1 MELNM
6 DTLSEEQKRLI
17 GMWYTAHI
25 NEENKI
31 VLEEPE
37 ILNDKVREYKIWIIN
52 KQFQD
57 RIDQFSAWYSQAEI
71 DTWQTKVE
79 EAKKVQAWEVSDLL
93 NALIIEWE
101 TVNDLATNILLKSSL
116 VICFN
121 TVFWRLNT
129 FSINTVLYSSWINNL
144 GTWDA

>member
-1 MELNM
+1 M

-101 TVNDLATNILLKSSL
+101 TVNDLATNILLKSEEYTNIYL
-116 VICFN
+116 FAEKRKREQMKN
-121 TVFWRLNT
+121 L
-129 FSINTVLYSSWINNL
+129 INN
-144 GTWDA
+144 

>member
-37 ILNDKVREYKIWIIN
+37 VLNEKIKEYKIWIIN

-101 TVNDLATNILLKSSL
+101 TVNDLATNILLKSEEYTNIYL
-116 VICFN
+116 FAEKRKREQMKN
-121 TVFWRLNT
+121 L
-129 FSINTVLYSSWINNL
+129 INN
-144 GTWDA
+144 

>member
-1 MELNM
+1 M
-6 DTLSEEQKRLI
+6 DTLSKEQKRLI
-17 GMWYTAHI
+17 DMWYTVHI

-37 ILNDKVREYKIWIIN
+37 VLNDEIMEYKIWIIN

-101 TVNDLATNILLKSSL
+101 TVNDLATNILLKSEEYTNIYL
-116 VICFN
+116 FAEKRKREQMKN
-121 TVFWRLNT
+121 L
-129 FSINTVLYSSWINNL
+129 INN
-144 GTWDA
+144 

>member
-6 DTLSEEQKRLI
+6 DTLSKEQKRLI
-17 GMWYTAHI
+17 DMWYKAHI

-37 ILNDKVREYKIWIIN
+37 VLSDEIKEYKIGIIN

-57 RIDQFSAWYSQAEI
+57 RIDQFTSWYSQAEI
-71 DTWQTKVE
+71 DTWKTKVE

-93 NALIIEWE
+93 NDLVIEWE
-101 TVNDLATNILLKSSL
+101 TVEELAWIILQKAEEYSNIYLFAEKRKREDIKALET
-116 VICFN
+116 I
-121 TVFWRLNT
+121 
-129 FSINTVLYSSWINNL
+129 
-144 GTWDA
+144 

>member
-6 DTLSEEQKRLI
+6 DTLSEEQKKLI

-37 ILNDKVREYKIWIIN
+37 VLNEKIKEYKIWIIN

-57 RIDQFSAWYSQAEI
+57 RIDQFSDWYSQAEI

-101 TVNDLATNILLKSSL
+101 TVNDLATNILLKSEEYTNIYL
-116 VICFN
+116 FAEKRKREQMKN
-121 TVFWRLNT
+121 L
-129 FSINTVLYSSWINNL
+129 INN
-144 GTWDA
+144 

>member
-71 DTWQTKVE
+71 DTWQTKIE
-79 EAKKVQAWEVSDLL
+79 EAKKVKNWEVSDLL

-101 TVNDLATNILLKSSL
+101 TVNDLATNILLKSEDYTNIYL
-116 VICFN
+116 FAEKRKREQMKN
-121 TVFWRLNT
+121 L
-129 FSINTVLYSSWINNL
+129 INN
-144 GTWDA
+144 

>member
-25 NEENKI
+25 NEESKI

-37 ILNDKVREYKIWIIN
+37 VLNDKIKEYKIWIIN

-101 TVNDLATNILLKSSL
+101 TVNDLATNILLKSEEYTNIYL
-116 VICFN
+116 FAEKRKREQMKN
-121 TVFWRLNT
+121 L
-129 FSINTVLYSSWINNL
+129 INN
-144 GTWDA
+144 

>member
-31 VLEEPE
+31 VLKEPE
-37 ILNDKVREYKIWIIN
+37 VLNDKIKEYKIWIIN

-57 RIDQFSAWYSQAEI
+57 RIDQFSDWYSQAEI

-79 EAKKVQAWEVSDLL
+79 EAKKVKNWEVSDLL

-101 TVNDLATNILLKSSL
+101 TVNDLATNILLKSEEYTNIYL
-116 VICFN
+116 FAEKRKREQMKN
-121 TVFWRLNT
+121 L
-129 FSINTVLYSSWINNL
+129 INN
-144 GTWDA
+144 

>member
-57 RIDQFSAWYSQAEI
+57 RIDQFSDWYSQAEI

-79 EAKKVQAWEVSDLL
+79 EAKKVKNWEVSDLL

-101 TVNDLATNILLKSSL
+101 TVNDLATNILLKSEEYTNIYL
-116 VICFN
+116 FAEKRKREQMKN
-121 TVFWRLNT
+121 L
-129 FSINTVLYSSWINNL
+129 INN
-144 GTWDA
+144 

>member
-6 DTLSEEQKRLI
+6 DTLSKEQKRLI

-101 TVNDLATNILLKSSL
+101 TVNDLATNILLKSEEYTNIYL
-116 VICFN
+116 FAEKRKREQMKN
-121 TVFWRLNT
+121 L
-129 FSINTVLYSSWINNL
+129 INN
-144 GTWDA
+144 

>member
-1 MELNM
+1 M

-17 GMWYTAHI
+17 DMWYTAHI

-37 ILNDKVREYKIWIIN
+37 VLNDKIKEYKIWIIN

-101 TVNDLATNILLKSSL
+101 TVNDLATNILLKSEEYTNIYL
-116 VICFN
+116 FAEKRKREQMKN
-121 TVFWRLNT
+121 L
-129 FSINTVLYSSWINNL
+129 INN
-144 GTWDA
+144 

>member
-79 EAKKVQAWEVSDLL
+79 EAKKVKNWEVSDLL

-101 TVNDLATNILLKSSL
+101 TVNDLATNILLKSEEYTNIYL
-116 VICFN
+116 FAEKRKREQMKN
-121 TVFWRLNT
+121 L
-129 FSINTVLYSSWINNL
+129 INN
-144 GTWDA
+144 

>member
-6 DTLSEEQKRLI
+6 DTLSKEQKRLI
-17 GMWYTAHI
+17 DMWYTAYI

-31 VLEEPE
+31 VLDEPAIITDE
-37 ILNDKVREYKIWIIN
+37 IKEYKIWIIN

-101 TVNDLATNILLKSSL
+101 TVNDLATNILLKSEEYTNIYL
-116 VICFN
+116 FAEKRKREQMKN
-121 TVFWRLNT
+121 L
-129 FSINTVLYSSWINNL
+129 INN
-144 GTWDA
+144 

>member
-6 DTLSEEQKRLI
+6 DTLSKEQKRLI
-17 GMWYTAHI
+17 DMWYTASI

-37 ILNDKVREYKIWIIN
+37 VLSDEIKQYKIWIIN

-79 EAKKVQAWEVSDLL
+79 EAKKVQAWWISDLL

-101 TVNDLATNILLKSSL
+101 TVENLASNILLKSEEYTNIYL
-116 VICFN
+116 FAEKRKREDIKA
-121 TVFWRLNT
+121 LE
-129 FSINTVLYSSWINNL
+129 II
-144 GTWDA
+144 

>member
-31 VLEEPE
+31 VLDEPAIITDE
-37 ILNDKVREYKIWIIN
+37 IKEYKIWIIN

-57 RIDQFSAWYSQAEI
+57 RIDQFTAWYSQAEI

-93 NALIIEWE
+93 NGLIIEWE
-101 TVNDLATNILLKSSL
+101 TVEDLASSILLKAEE
-116 VICFN
+116 
-121 TVFWRLNT
+121 
-129 FSINTVLYSSWINNL
+129 YSNIYL
-144 GTWDA
+144 FAEKRKREDIKALEIL

>member
-6 DTLSEEQKRLI
+6 NTLSKEQKKLI
-17 GMWYTAHI
+17 DMWYTAYI

-31 VLEEPE
+31 VLDEPAIITDE
-37 ILNDKVREYKIWIIN
+37 IKEYKIWIIN

-57 RIDQFSAWYSQAEI
+57 RIDQFTAWYSQAEI

-93 NALIIEWE
+93 NGLIIEWE
-101 TVNDLATNILLKSSL
+101 TVEDLASSILLKAEE
-116 VICFN
+116 
-121 TVFWRLNT
+121 
-129 FSINTVLYSSWINNL
+129 YSNIYL
-144 GTWDA
+144 FAEKRKREDIKALEIL

>member
-101 TVNDLATNILLKSSL
+101 TVNDLATNILLKSEEYTNIYL
-116 VICFN
+116 FAEKRKREQMKN
-121 TVFWRLNT
+121 L
-129 FSINTVLYSSWINNL
+129 INN
-144 GTWDA
+144 

>member
-6 DTLSEEQKRLI
+6 DTLSKEQKRLI
-17 GMWYTAHI
+17 DMWYTAYI

-31 VLEEPE
+31 VLKEPE
-37 ILNDKVREYKIWIIN
+37 VLNDKIKEYKKWIIN

-71 DTWQTKVE
+71 DTWQTKIE
-79 EAKKVQAWEVSDLL
+79 EAKKVKNWEVSDLL

-101 TVNDLATNILLKSSL
+101 TVNDLATNILLKSEEYTNIYL
-116 VICFN
+116 FAEKRKREQMKN
-121 TVFWRLNT
+121 L
-129 FSINTVLYSSWINNL
+129 INN
-144 GTWDA
+144 

>member
-71 DTWQTKVE
+71 DTWQTKIE
-79 EAKKVQAWEVSDLL
+79 EAKKVKNWEVSDLL

-101 TVNDLATNILLKSSL
+101 TVNDLATNILLKSEEYTNIYL
-116 VICFN
+116 FAEKRKREQMKN
-121 TVFWRLNT
+121 L
-129 FSINTVLYSSWINNL
+129 INN
-144 GTWDA
+144 

>member
-25 NEENKI
+25 NEESKI

-37 ILNDKVREYKIWIIN
+37 VLNDKIKEYKIWIIN

-57 RIDQFSAWYSQAEI
+57 RIDQFSDWYSQAEI

-79 EAKKVQAWEVSDLL
+79 EAKKVKNWEVSDLL

-101 TVNDLATNILLKSSL
+101 TVNDLATNILLKSEEYTNIYL
-116 VICFN
+116 FAEKRKREQMKN
-121 TVFWRLNT
+121 L
-129 FSINTVLYSSWINNL
+129 INN
-144 GTWDA
+144 

>member
-6 DTLSEEQKRLI
+6 DTLSEEQKKLI

-37 ILNDKVREYKIWIIN
+37 VLNDKIKEYKIWIIN

-57 RIDQFSAWYSQAEI
+57 RIDQFSDWYSQAEI

-79 EAKKVQAWEVSDLL
+79 EAKKVKNWEVSDLL

-101 TVNDLATNILLKSSL
+101 TVNDLATNILLKSEEYTNIYL
-116 VICFN
+116 FAEKRKREQMKN
-121 TVFWRLNT
+121 L
-129 FSINTVLYSSWINNL
+129 INN
-144 GTWDA
+144 

>member
-6 DTLSEEQKRLI
+6 DTLSEEQKKLI

-37 ILNDKVREYKIWIIN
+37 VLNDKIKEYKIWIIN

-101 TVNDLATNILLKSSL
+101 TVNDLATNILLKSEEYTNIYL
-116 VICFN
+116 FAEKRKREQMKN
-121 TVFWRLNT
+121 L
-129 FSINTVLYSSWINNL
+129 INN
-144 GTWDA
+144 